1 MIRTHINSQETS
13 SMKRRG
19 KLTLPIVLGVISLLA
34 SSLIFSPT
42 LNSAVKAQG
51 QNQKSPEMSQ
61 GVQEKLD
68 QLAQKFR
75 GLVNSS
81 GANLSLPQGG
91 NLSERLQALVDS
103 AQFKNL
109 SQQLSQQL
117 SQLGINGSN
126 LQSLKQEGSGPDFA
140 GLIQK
145 LQNLTSTRGGG

>member
-1 MIRTHINSQETS
+1 
-13 SMKRRG
+13 MKRSG
-19 KLTLPIVLGVISLLA
+19 KLTLPIVLGAISLLTL
-34 SSLIFSPT
+34 SLIFSPT

-51 QNQKSPEMSQ
+51 QNQMSQ

-126 LQSLKQEGSGPDFA
+126 LQSLTQEGGGPDFA
-140 GLIQK
+140 GLVQK
-145 LQNLTSTRGGG
+145 LQNLTSSRGGGGQ

>member
-1 MIRTHINSQETS
+1 
-13 SMKRRG
+13 MKRSG

-34 SSLIFSPT
+34 SSLIISPT

-51 QNQKSPEMSQ
+51 QNQPSQ

-68 QLAQKFR
+68 QLAQNFR
-75 GLVNSS
+75 ELVNSS
-81 GANLSLPQGG
+81 GANLTLPQDG

-126 LQSLKQEGSGPDFA
+126 LQSLEQEGAGPDFP
-140 GLIQK
+140 GLVQK
-145 LQNLTSTRGGG
+145 LQNLTSSRGGGQ

>member
-1 MIRTHINSQETS
+1 
-13 SMKRRG
+13 MKRSGR
-19 KLTLPIVLGVISLLA
+19 LNLPIVLGVISLLA
-34 SSLIFSPT
+34 SSLILSPI

-75 GLVNSS
+75 GLVNGS

-109 SQQLSQQL
+109 SQQLSQ
-117 SQLGINGSN
+117 LGINGSN
-126 LQSLKQEGSGPDFA
+126 LQSLKQEGGGPDFA
-140 GLIQK
+140 GLVQK
-145 LQNLTSTRGGG
+145 LQNLTSSRGGG

>member
-1 MIRTHINSQETS
+1 
-13 SMKRRG
+13 
-19 KLTLPIVLGVISLLA
+19 
-34 SSLIFSPT
+34 
-42 LNSAVKAQG
+42 
-51 QNQKSPEMSQ
+51 
-61 GVQEKLD
+61 VQEKLD

-126 LQSLKQEGSGPDFA
+126 LQSLKQEGGGPDFA
-140 GLIQK
+140 GLVQK
-145 LQNLTSTRGGG
+145 LQNLTSSRGGGGQ

>member
-1 MIRTHINSQETS
+1 
-13 SMKRRG
+13 MKRNG
-19 KLTLPIVLGVISLLA
+19 KLALPLVLGVIFLLA

-51 QNQKSPEMSQ
+51 QNQKSAPSEMSQ

-109 SQQLSQQL
+109 TQQLSQQL

-126 LQSLKQEGSGPDFA
+126 LQSLKQEGGGPDFA
-140 GLIQK
+140 GIVQK
-145 LQNLTSTRGGG
+145 LQNLTSSRGGGGQ

>member
-1 MIRTHINSQETS
+1 
-13 SMKRRG
+13 MKRSG
-19 KLTLPIVLGVISLLA
+19 KLTLPIVLGVISLLT

-51 QNQKSPEMSQ
+51 QNQKSAPSEMSQ

-109 SQQLSQQL
+109 TQQLSQQL

-126 LQSLKQEGSGPDFA
+126 LQSLKQEGGGPDFA
-140 GLIQK
+140 GLVQK
-145 LQNLTSTRGGG
+145 LQNLTSSRGGVGQ

>member
-1 MIRTHINSQETS
+1 M
-13 SMKRRG
+13 
-19 KLTLPIVLGVISLLA
+19 ISLLA
-34 SSLIFSPT
+34 SSLIFLPT

-51 QNQKSPEMSQ
+51 QNQSSQ

-81 GANLSLPQGG
+81 GANTSLPNDG
-91 NLSERLQALVDS
+91 NLSERLQALADS

-126 LQSLKQEGSGPDFA
+126 LQSLKQEGAGPDFS
-140 GLIQK
+140 GLVQK
-145 LQNLTSTRGGG
+145 LQNLTNSR

>member
-1 MIRTHINSQETS
+1 
-13 SMKRRG
+13 MKRNG
-19 KLTLPIVLGVISLLA
+19 KLALPLVLGVIFLLA

-51 QNQKSPEMSQ
+51 QNQKSAPSEMSQ

-109 SQQLSQQL
+109 TQQLSQQL

-126 LQSLKQEGSGPDFA
+126 LQSLTQEGGGPDFA
-140 GLIQK
+140 GLVQK
-145 LQNLTSTRGGG
+145 LQNLTSSRGGGGQ

>member
-1 MIRTHINSQETS
+1 
-13 SMKRRG
+13 MKRRG

-51 QNQKSPEMSQ
+51 QNQSSPPSEMSQ

-109 SQQLSQQL
+109 SQQLSEQL

-126 LQSLKQEGSGPDFA
+126 LQSLKQEGGAGPDFA
-140 GLIQK
+140 GLVQK
-145 LQNLTSTRGGG
+145 LQNLTSSRGGGGQ

>member
-1 MIRTHINSQETS
+1 
-13 SMKRRG
+13 MKRSG

-51 QNQKSPEMSQ
+51 QNQSSQ
-61 GVQEKLD
+61 GVQEQLD

-91 NLSERLQALVDS
+91 NLSESLQGLMDS

-126 LQSLKQEGSGPDFA
+126 LQSLKQEGAGPDFS
-140 GLIQK
+140 GLVQK
-145 LQNLTSTRGGG
+145 LQNLTSSRGGG

>member
-1 MIRTHINSQETS
+1 
-13 SMKRRG
+13 MKRNG
-19 KLTLPIVLGVISLLA
+19 KLALPLVLGVIFLLA

-51 QNQKSPEMSQ
+51 QNQKSAPSEMSQ

-109 SQQLSQQL
+109 TQQLSEQL

-126 LQSLKQEGSGPDFA
+126 LQSLKQEGGGPDFA
-140 GLIQK
+140 GLVQK
-145 LQNLTSTRGGG
+145 LQNLTSSRGGGGP

>member
-1 MIRTHINSQETS
+1 
-13 SMKRRG
+13 MKRSV

-42 LNSAVKAQG
+42 LNSLVNAQG
-51 QNQKSPEMSQ
+51 QNQPSQ

-75 GLVNSS
+75 ELVNSS
-81 GANLSLPQGG
+81 GANLSLPQDG
-91 NLSERLQALVDS
+91 NLSEKLQALVDS

-126 LQSLKQEGSGPDFA
+126 LQTLKQEGSGPDFA
-140 GLIQK
+140 GLVEK
-145 LQNLTSTRGGG
+145 LQNLTSSRGGGQ

>member
-1 MIRTHINSQETS
+1 
-13 SMKRRG
+13 MKRSG

-51 QNQKSPEMSQ
+51 QNQSSQ
-61 GVQEKLD
+61 GVQEQLD

-81 GANLSLPQGG
+81 GANLSLSQGG
-91 NLSERLQALVDS
+91 NLSESLQGLMDS

-126 LQSLKQEGSGPDFA
+126 LQSLKQEGAGPDFS
-140 GLIQK
+140 GLVQK
-145 LQNLTSTRGGG
+145 LQNLTSSRGGG

>member
-1 MIRTHINSQETS
+1 
-13 SMKRRG
+13 MKRNG
-19 KLTLPIVLGVISLLA
+19 KLALPLVLGVIFLLA

-51 QNQKSPEMSQ
+51 QNQMSQ

-126 LQSLKQEGSGPDFA
+126 LQSLKQEGGGPDFA
-140 GLIQK
+140 GLVQK
-145 LQNLTSTRGGG
+145 LQNLTSSRGGGGQ

>member
-51 QNQKSPEMSQ
+51 QNQMSQ

-126 LQSLKQEGSGPDFA
+126 LQSLTQEGGGPDFA
-140 GLIQK
+140 GLVQK
-145 LQNLTSTRGGG
+145 LQNLTSSRGGGGQ